1 MTDAAVPVQAPTI
14 YATAVDPA
22 WIDYNGHLRD
32 GYYGV
37 IMSLACDALMD
48 RLGLDERYRRETRC
62 TLFTLEQHQ
71 HFLHEVKRDDRVEV
85 RVRILAA
92 DRKRLHAAFDFYTAQ
107 YGDPVASG
115 EMMLLHVHQGETTA
129 SAPFPPQVSAAI
141 ETMRAAVADTAPP
154 APGSRRLELK
164 VRAGG

>member
-1 MTDAAVPVQAPTI
+1 MQAPKI
-14 YATAVDPA
+14 YSTAVDPA

-48 RLGLDERYRRETRC
+48 QLGLDERYRHDTGC

-71 HFLHEVKRDDRVEV
+71 HFLHEVKGSDHVEV
-85 RVRILAA
+85 RVRVLAA
-92 DRKRLHAAFDFYTAQ
+92 DHKRLHAAFDFYCAR
-107 YGDPVASG
+107 YADPVAAG

-129 SAPFPPQVSAAI
+129 SAPFPPTIVSAI
-141 ETMRAAVADTAPP
+141 ETMMSATAGIEPP
-154 APGSRRLELK
+154 ASGSRRIELRK
-164 VRAGG
+164 R

>member
-1 MTDAAVPVQAPTI
+1 MQAPTI
-14 YATAVDPA
+14 FSTAVDPA

-48 RLGLDERYRRETRC
+48 RIGLDERYRHSTGC

-71 HFLHEVKRDDRVEV
+71 HFLHEVKAADRVEV
-85 RVRILAA
+85 RVRILGA

-107 YGDPVASG
+107 YGDPVAAG
-115 EMMLLHVHQGETTA
+115 EMMLLHVHQGATTA
-129 SAPFPPQVSAAI
+129 AAPFPELIMAAI
-141 ETMRAAVADTAPP
+141 GALQAETAGIAAP
-154 APGSRRLELK
+154 AAGSRRIELR
-164 VRAGG
+164 VRSGA

>member
-1 MTDAAVPVQAPTI
+1 VQAPTI

-48 RLGLDERYRRETRC
+48 RLGLGERYRNETGC

-71 HFLHEVKRDDRVEV
+71 HFLHEIKRDENVEV
-85 RVRILAA
+85 RVRILDS
-92 DRKRLHAAFDFYTAQ
+92 DRKRLHAAFDFHTAQ
-107 YGDPVASG
+107 YDDAVAAG

-129 SAPFPPQVSAAI
+129 STPFPTEISAAI
-141 ETMRAAVADTAPP
+141 ETLRAATADIAAP
-154 APGSRRLELK
+154 APGSRRIEL
-164 VRAGG
+164 RARARD